1 MKFIGTSLAALMF
14 CACGRGNIDNKEA
27 VQRGIIQD
35 VSKRADVNSMDVTV
49 TSVSFRGKEADAVV
63 AFAPKGGPVRSGITM
78 RYTLERS
85 GNEWK
90 VKGRSQADI
99 KRHAG
104 GASKAPGE
112 GGEMRVP
119 SGQLPSGHPRIDNPR
134 DAGSK
139 P

>member
-1 MKFIGTSLAALMF
+1 MKFIGTGVAALML
-14 CACGRGNIDNKEA
+14 CACGSGNIDNREA
-27 VQRGIIQD
+27 VQRGIVQD

-63 AFAPKGGPVRSGITM
+63 AFAPKGGPAGSGITM
-78 RYTLERS
+78 RYSLERS

-99 KRHAG
+99 KRHARG
-104 GASKAPGE
+104 VNEVPGE

-119 SGQLPSGHPRIDNPR
+119 PGQLPSGHPAIDNPP
-134 DAGSK
+134 DSGSR

>member
-1 MKFIGTSLAALMF
+1 MKFIAIAIATLTL
-14 CACGRGNIDNKEA
+14 CACGGSNIDNKEA
-27 VQRGIIQD
+27 VQRGIVQD

-63 AFAPKGGPVRSGITM
+63 AFAPKGSPASAGITM

-99 KRHAG
+99 KRHSG
-104 GASKAPGE
+104 GVSEAP
-112 GGEMRVP
+112 
-119 SGQLPSGHPRIDNPR
+119 GQLPSGHPPID
-134 DAGSK
+134 DGSR